1 MIYNNSFN
9 RNVAPIIIGGKRY
22 GRNPLPE
29 DFPDSDKILF
39 DDEKTET
46 ALLRI
51 PRQYARTNTP
61 YEKGFEGLDD
71 VECYRLHIFNQV
83 GDPYNTRRDTY
94 IILELPSGLMVP
106 IILYWNG
113 GVDFDPE
120 GRKYINREYDELD
133 RRIIRG
139 FCLKHQTSLKEL
151 SHSPIKSKIVDDWV
165 GSYALH
171 CSENQFNKRL
181 PKSGRTGVHMKYL
194 HPKQLKPYEESGIFN
209 NVRFL
214 NEVY

>member
-9 RNVAPIIIGGKRY
+9 RNVAPIIINGKRY

-29 DFPDSDKILF
+29 DFPDTDKILF

-51 PRQYARTNTP
+51 PRQHARTNTP

-71 VECYRLHIFNQV
+71 VECYRLHIFSQV

-139 FCLKHQTSLKEL
+139 FCIRYRNSLIYASSYEDTSALFNILIKKKAKEFNIREIPFSL
-151 SHSPIKSKIVDDWV
+151 TRKNRVDEQIADSKLFVGVNSQITSTIIKMKKIK
-165 GSYALH
+165 A
-171 CSENQFNKRL
+171 
-181 PKSGRTGVHMKYL
+181 
-194 HPKQLKPYEESGIFN
+194 
-209 NVRFL
+209 
-214 NEVY
+214 

>member
-1 MIYNNSFN
+1 MIYENSFN
-9 RNVAPIIIGGKRY
+9 KNVAPIIINGKRY

-29 DFPDSDKILF
+29 DFPDTDKILF
-39 DDEKTET
+39 DDETTET

-51 PRQYARTNTP
+51 PRQHARTNTP

-71 VECYRLHIFNQV
+71 VECYRLHIFSQV

-113 GVDFDPE
+113 GVDFDPA

-139 FCLKHQTSLKEL
+139 FCTRYKNSLKCMSHNDTSSLFNALVKVRAIEFNSKQIPAEISKKRRIDEL
-151 SHSPIKSKIVDDWV
+151 IVDSKLFA
-165 GSYALH
+165 GANLSIPSAI
-171 CSENQFNKRL
+171 QMIR
-181 PKSGRTGVHMKYL
+181 
-194 HPKQLKPYEESGIFN
+194 
-209 NVRFL
+209 NV
-214 NEVY
+214 EA